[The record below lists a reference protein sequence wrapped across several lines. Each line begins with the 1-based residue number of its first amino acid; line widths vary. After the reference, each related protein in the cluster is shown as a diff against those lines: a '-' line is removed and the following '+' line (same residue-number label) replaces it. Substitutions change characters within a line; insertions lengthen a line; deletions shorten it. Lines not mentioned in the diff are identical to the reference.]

1 MVTPGCSCSYLAKAT
16 AKNGASNVEPAPV
29 RVGLWPPGPSL
40 TAATA
45 DVVGLGVV
53 VALLHAATARR
64 LIAAAAVAI
73 AGCVVW
79 RG

>member
-1 MVTPGCSCSYLAKAT
+1 VLLLVFGE
-16 AKNGASNVEPAPV
+16 GDGEERRVECRARPDQG
-29 RVGLWPPGPSL
+29 GLWPPGPGL

-45 DVVGLGVV
+45 DVVGLSVLVV
-53 VALLHAATARR
+53 LLLHAATASRTM
-64 LIAAAAVAI
+64 AAMAQV